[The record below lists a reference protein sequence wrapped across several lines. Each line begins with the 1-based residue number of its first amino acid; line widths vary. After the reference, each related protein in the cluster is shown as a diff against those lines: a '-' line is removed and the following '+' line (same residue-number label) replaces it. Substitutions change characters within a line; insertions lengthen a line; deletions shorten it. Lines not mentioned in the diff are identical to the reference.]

1 VKPQLLQRFDVLAR
15 RLTPFGLTL
24 SLVLVSIL
32 PLHVP
37 GGARVM
43 PMLVLMSLYHWSV
56 HRPHLLPA
64 YAVFFI
70 GLLQDILSGVPLGVN
85 ALVYLVAYGVVVSQR
100 RFLVGKSFMVI
111 WLGFGLIAAA
121 ATAAGWLLISLLNLT
136 PVEPGAMVFQY
147 VMSIGNFP
155 LLAWLF
161 TRWQRAFL
169 VRV

>member
-1 VKPQLLQRFDVLAR
+1 MKPQLLQRFDMLAR
-15 RLTPFGLTL
+15 RLTPFALTM

-37 GGARVM
+37 GGARIM

-70 GLLQDILSGVPLGVN
+70 GLMQDVLGGIPLGVN
-85 ALVYLVAYGVVVSQR
+85 ALVYLVVYGLIVSQR

-111 WLGFGLIAAA
+111 WLGFAVIAAG
-121 ATAAGWLLISLLNLT
+121 ATVAEWLLVSLLNLT
-136 PVEPGAMVFQY
+136 LVESGAMVFQY
-147 VMSIGNFP
+147 IMSVGNFP

-161 TRWQRAFL
+161 MRWQRAFL
-169 VRV
+169 ARV